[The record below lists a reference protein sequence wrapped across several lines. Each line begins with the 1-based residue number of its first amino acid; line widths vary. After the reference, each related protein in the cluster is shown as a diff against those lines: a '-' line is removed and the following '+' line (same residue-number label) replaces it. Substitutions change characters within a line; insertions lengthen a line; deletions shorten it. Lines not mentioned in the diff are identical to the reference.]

1 MKRRLTAITSVV
13 LAWSLFST
21 AAIAAD
27 PQNATPTAVVKTTAD
42 YKDLANIDADL
53 RVRIDVLL
61 KQGYMEGKGEN
72 FDITGSMTRAE
83 AAKLVAKIFAL
94 PFDEKAFSSFAD
106 VDKSDESI
114 SWAIPF
120 IEAAKS
126 KGIIDGIDDTTY
138 SPKDEVTIGQLAA
151 LFVKGLGKASEV
163 KSTSPWYNGY
173 LDVAKANGVDL
184 GTDGARNA
192 TRTDLV
198 NGSYLADQVF
208 ANANKPAKASVK
220 EVKQAGAKTVSVV
233 FDRDIDTAKATLALM
248 RGTTSIATTV
258 KWSEDK
264 RSATLTL
271 TDVKIIDGDYSVT
284 LGGLDAEAVDQAK
297 GSFKGQVEK
306 LTKIEFVSASD
317 TIAKSPK
324 VRVEVKPT
332 NQFGE
337 TATFQAGNYTVI
349 ASTTQAPTLLK
360 TEDGKLFVQLNTSDS
375 ALISNNS
382 QVTVS
387 IYDNEQHMTVNKSFK
402 IGDRPILTKVELG
415 AFTYKSGKTALSA
428 SGETAVAS
436 LTQYDQYGTVI
447 TKDSD
452 ALIPPTVSL
461 TPYEQKL
468 NAQITDE
475 NGDGMDDVVV
485 KVTSK
490 IETNGEYTL
499 SVYGGGSTATA
510 KIALKST
517 AVAHKVELASPSD
530 TWAYGDSNKYIQI
543 TAYDAEGAV
552 LTADDIAQNAKDGR
566 FTISLSNNLITGPS
580 TDVPATMLDTKGLI
594 VTEGPNKG
602 KLYVKKVEGK
612 GNANV
617 FIAMFGV
624 GVNSQS
630 QINIPLV
637 AARYPVSFKSAT
649 NVAEKVVDTA
659 TVNGKFQLI
668 DQYGDT
674 ITGLATNQS
683 GSMIE
688 LVDNGRAVTYDVYA
702 TVTPSSDY
710 AGTYSGDLTLA
721 SGSQVLTIGQ
731 FSDKEFKFTPTASA
745 RNSSLSV
752 KFNLRKREF
761 TGGAAGNV
769 INDAVVS
776 VTKKFTVI
784 DPAQVQLTYSL
795 NSPREL
801 FGALDDS
808 TVKNIAAAQVIG
820 SSNKFAAELALS
832 AKDESAAEVKVLN
845 TITSAVSDSNSVART
860 SVAAGKAY
868 VLGNKA
874 GKANITVV
882 YTNALGES
890 KILATSV
897 TVKSDPIAIQSITSS
912 ASKTFPRS
920 TVIDTDGI
928 TVKTQGADGALAW
941 RLMGDVAVKDQYG
954 DEFKNENIAIYKEI
968 VPVIYTINDV
978 SQGLTVSLSASS
990 EGVDNLVNVA
1000 YNSGITGGSFTLTAV
1015 APNGKTTSTRVVV
1028 SN

>member
-83 AAKLVAKIFAL
+83 AAKLVAKIFGL
-94 PFDEKAFSSFAD
+94 PIDEKAFSSFAD

-688 LVDNGRAVTYDVYA
+688 LVDNGRTVTYDVYA

-897 TVKSDPIAIQSITSS
+897 TVKNDPIAIQSITSS

-941 RLMGDVAVKDQYG
+941 KLMGDVAVKDQYG

>member
-1 MKRRLTAITSVV
+1 M